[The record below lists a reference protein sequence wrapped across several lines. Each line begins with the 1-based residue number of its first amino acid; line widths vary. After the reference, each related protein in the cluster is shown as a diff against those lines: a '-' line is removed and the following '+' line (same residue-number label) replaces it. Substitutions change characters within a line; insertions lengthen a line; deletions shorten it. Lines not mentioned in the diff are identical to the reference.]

1 MRVKRHL
8 YRYAIGILIVSLP
21 LFQSFIAPLP
31 EKLTSRLIMNR
42 VLASADALKT
52 VSFDLKIQERVQ
64 GKYRVS
70 SSAVKLQRQ
79 PRKIYIKLSSGPEL
93 LYIDGSN
100 NDKVLVN
107 PGGFPYVDLNLEINS
122 STLHKDQHHTIS
134 DVGFDYLTGIIKD
147 AIQRCG
153 PNFEEY
159 FKYEGDLKW
168 NNLNCCKVLIT
179 DNAYK
184 FTSYTTGKDETVM
197 SIAQK
202 LKLSE
207 FKIAELN
214 KLSDYG
220 AVKPGRVLVIPSSY
234 ARVTELLVDKETWLP
249 LSTKVFDNEG
259 LFEAYDYMNLKVNPA
274 FEAAEFSK
282 ANKNYGF

>member
-1 MRVKRHL
+1 
-8 YRYAIGILIVSLP
+8 
-21 LFQSFIAPLP
+21 
-31 EKLTSRLIMNR
+31 MNR
-42 VLASADALKT
+42 VLASAEALKT

-93 LYIDGSN
+93 LFIEGIN

-107 PGGFPYVDLNLEINS
+107 PAGFPYVNLNLEVNS
-122 STLHKDQHHTIS
+122 STLHKDQHHTIN

-153 PNFEEY
+153 TRFDEY
-159 FKYEGDLKW
+159 FKYEGDVKW
-168 NNLNCCKVLIT
+168 NNLNCCKVVIT

-184 FTSYTTGKDETVM
+184 FSSYIAGKDETVI

-214 KLSDYG
+214 KLSDFG
-220 AVKPGRVLVIPSSY
+220 NVKQGRVLVIPSSY
-234 ARVTELLVDKETWLP
+234 ARVTELLVDKQTWLP
-249 LSTKVFDNEG
+249 LSTKVYDNEG
-259 LFEAYDYMNLKVNPA
+259 LFEAYDYMNLKINPA
-274 FEAAEFSK
+274 FDPAEFSK
-282 ANKNYGF
+282 AYKGYGF